1 MTPCSSG
8 AKGSI
13 RMRIAQLTTDHLRI
27 PLGKP
32 ARVSL
37 TDPKPSGPDAVEL
50 ILVKLETDSGHIGLG
65 FTYVL
70 GPGAA
75 ALRALVSTELS
86 PLVVGEDPRD
96 TDRLLARAESRFR
109 ATGFTGLAARAY
121 CAIDIALW
129 DTKAKAAGVTLANLL
144 GSAKPTATF
153 VISDAATAGRDASEA
168 LKVAKP
174 FLKQGASGVRIEIGA
189 GDVQAD
195 AERVRAIQ
203 DGLGEDAWVAVTAE
217 GRFDLS
223 TALALTHFF
232 EDVGVDVF
240 EDPIPATDSV
250 GYEKLARL
258 AEVPIAVGSTFDTRD
273 AFFKV
278 IRDGIIRTVRPD
290 VCRLGGITPVLKVAT
305 VAEAFHVA
313 VAPVRMP
320 EVGVHLACGLAS
332 IPHVDSVSWLR
343 DVFTGGPGIENGK
356 MAPSGQPGLGL
367 TLNEE
372 VAARYRVV

>member
-1 MTPCSSG
+1 MKIT
-8 AKGSI
+8 
-13 RMRIAQLTTDHLRI
+13 RLTTDHLRV

-37 TDPKPSGPDAVEL
+37 TDPKPAGPDAVDVV
-50 ILVKLETDSGHIGLG
+50 LVNLETDSDVRGLG
-65 FTYVL
+65 FTYTL
-70 GPGAA
+70 CPGGAAARSLLDPGAA
-75 ALRALVSTELS
+75 AIRSLIDTELA
-86 PLVVGEDPRD
+86 PLVRGEDPRD
-96 TDRLLARAESRFR
+96 TDRLFARAEARFR
-109 ATGFTGLAARAY
+109 SVGFGGLAARAY
-121 CAIDIALW
+121 AALDVALW
-129 DTKAKAAGVTLANLL
+129 DAKAKANDVPLAKLL
-144 GSAKPTATF
+144 GNAKPAAAF
-153 VISDAATAGRDASEA
+153 VISDAATAGRDAAEA
-168 LKVAKP
+168 LKAAKTL
-174 FLKQGASGVRIEIGA
+174 LKHGAAGVRVEIGA
-189 GDVQAD
+189 GGDVQAD

-203 DGLGEDAWVAVTAE
+203 DGLGEDAWVAVAAE

-240 EDPIPATDSV
+240 EDPIPAADTV

-278 IRDGIIRTVRPD
+278 IRDGVIRTVRPD

-372 VAARYRVV
+372 VASRYRVV

>member
-1 MTPCSSG
+1 MKIVKLS
-8 AKGSI
+8 
-13 RMRIAQLTTDHLRI
+13 TDHLRV

-37 TDPKPSGPDAVEL
+37 TDPKPAAPDAVD
-50 ILVKLETDSGHIGLG
+50 VVVVHLETDTGIRGLG

-70 GPGAA
+70 GAGAA
-75 ALRALVSTELS
+75 AVRGLIDGELS
-86 PLVVGEDPRD
+86 SVVMSEDPRD

-109 ATGFTGLAARAY
+109 ASGFAGLAARAY
-121 CAIDIALW
+121 CAIDVALW
-129 DTKAKAAGVTLANLL
+129 DATAKAAGVPLAKLL
-144 GSAKPTATF
+144 GGAKPGAAF
-153 VISDAATAGRDASEA
+153 VVSDAATAARDAA
-168 LKVAKP
+168 DAIKAAKP
-174 FLKQGASGVRIEIGA
+174 FLKQGAAGVRVEVGG

-203 DGLGEDAWVAVTAE
+203 DGVGEEAWVACSAD

-240 EDPIPATDSV
+240 EDPIPATDAI

-278 IRDGIIRTVRPD
+278 IRDGTIRTVRPD
-290 VCRLGGITPVLKVAT
+290 VCRLGGITPLLKVAA
-305 VAEAFHVA
+305 VAEAYHVA
-313 VAPVRMP
+313 VSPVRMP

-332 IPHVDSVSWLR
+332 VPHVDCVSWLR
-343 DVFTGGPGIENGK
+343 DVFGGGAQIEGGK
-356 MAPSGQPGLGL
+356 MKPSAELGLGIAL
-367 TLNEE
+367 DTSAIGKWQ
-372 VAARYRVV
+372 VK